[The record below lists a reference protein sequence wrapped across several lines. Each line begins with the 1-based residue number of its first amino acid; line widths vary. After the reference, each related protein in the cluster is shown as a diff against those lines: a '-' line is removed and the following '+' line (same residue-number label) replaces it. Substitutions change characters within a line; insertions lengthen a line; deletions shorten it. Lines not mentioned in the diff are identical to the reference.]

1 MDQFQIRSAEGSTG
15 ICILKVIGP
24 LTLTNVFVFQNTARN
39 ETDRAIIIDLSD
51 VPYMDSVGLGSILG
65 IFASCQRT
73 RRGFALA
80 GAASR
85 VRTLLEVAKADR
97 ILLVADTVESAEA
110 QLSAKAQQA

>member
-1 MDQFQIRSAEGSTG
+1 MDQFQIRSAEGSAG

-24 LTLTNVFVFQNTARN
+24 LTLANVFDFQNTARN

-51 VPYMDSVGLGSILG
+51 VPFMDSFGLGSILG
-65 IFASCQRT
+65 VFASCQRT
-73 RRGFALA
+73 KRGFALA

-97 ILLVADTVESAEA
+97 ILLVADTVENAEA